1 MVGTDTLM
9 LRRILMF
16 GTVLVLL
23 ALVLVTPLFLEKS
36 TTLGAIPRLL
46 IHHAQGETSIHVHG
60 AVGTPIYPQITIDIT
75 DLSGGDWNSSD
86 TSLDAVGML
95 VIVPDSDTTH
105 FQLNI
110 TIMVGEDMFE
120 YGCEVE
126 IGEDIEGETINVLL
140 PEREEPIITTEDSFP
155 YRDVISQ
162 EVES

>member
-1 MVGTDTLM
+1 M

-23 ALVLVTPLFLEKS
+23 ALVLLTPLFLERGS
-36 TTLGAIPRLL
+36 SLGAIPRLL
-46 IHHAQGETSIHVHG
+46 IDHAEGETRIYVEG
-60 AVGTPIYPQITIDIT
+60 AVETTRYPYVTIDIM
-75 DLSGGDWNSSD
+75 DISGNNWNSSD
-86 TSLDAVGML
+86 TSYNTIGVMI
-95 VIVPDSDTTH
+95 IVHDTDTSH

-110 TIMVGEDMFE
+110 TIMVGEDILE

-126 IGEDIEGETINVLL
+126 IGEDIDGETVINVLL
-140 PEREEPIITTEDSFP
+140 PDREEPIITTEDSFP

>member
-1 MVGTDTLM
+1 M

-23 ALVLVTPLFLEKS
+23 ALVLLTPLFLERGS
-36 TTLGAIPRLL
+36 SLGAIPRLL
-46 IHHAQGETSIHVHG
+46 IDHAEGETRIYVEG
-60 AVGTPIYPQITIDIT
+60 AVETTRYPYVTMDIM
-75 DLSGGDWNSSD
+75 DISGNNWSSSD
-86 TSLDAVGML
+86 TSYNTIGMM
-95 VIVPDSDTTH
+95 VIVQDAHSTH

-110 TIMVGEDMFE
+110 TIMVGEDILE

-126 IGEDIEGETINVLL
+126 IGEDIDGVTISVLL
-140 PEREEPIITTEDSFP
+140 PDREEPIITTEDSFP

>member
-1 MVGTDTLM
+1 M

-23 ALVLVTPLFLEKS
+23 ALVLLTPLFLERGS
-36 TTLGAIPRLL
+36 SLGAIPRLL
-46 IHHAQGETSIHVHG
+46 IDHAEGETRIYVEG
-60 AVGTPIYPQITIDIT
+60 AVETTRYPYVTMDVLDI
-75 DLSGGDWNSSD
+75 SGNNWSSSD
-86 TSLDAVGML
+86 TSYNTIGMT
-95 VIVPDSDTTH
+95 VIVQDVHSTH

-110 TIMVGEDMFE
+110 TIMVGEDILE

-126 IGEDIEGETINVLL
+126 IGEDIDGDPIINVLL
-140 PEREEPIITTEDSFP
+140 PDREEPIITTEDSFP

>member
-1 MVGTDTLM
+1 M

-23 ALVLVTPLFLEKS
+23 ALVLLTPLFLERGS
-36 TTLGAIPRLL
+36 SLGAIPRLL
-46 IHHAQGETSIHVHG
+46 IDHAEGETRIYVEG
-60 AVGTPIYPQITIDIT
+60 AVETTRYPYVTMDIM
-75 DLSGGDWNSSD
+75 DISGNNWSSSD
-86 TSLDAVGML
+86 TSYNTIGMT
-95 VIVPDSDTTH
+95 VIVQDAHSTH

-110 TIMVGEDMFE
+110 TIMVGEDILE

-126 IGEDIEGETINVLL
+126 IGEDIDGVTISVLL
-140 PEREEPIITTEDSFP
+140 PDREEPIITTEDSFP

>member
-1 MVGTDTLM
+1 M

-23 ALVLVTPLFLEKS
+23 ALVLLTPLFLERGS
-36 TTLGAIPRLL
+36 SLGAIPRLL
-46 IHHAQGETSIHVHG
+46 IDHAEGETRIYVEG
-60 AVGTPIYPQITIDIT
+60 AVETTRYPYVTMDIL
-75 DLSGGDWNSSD
+75 DISGNNWSSSD
-86 TSLDAVGML
+86 TSYNTIGMT
-95 VIVPDSDTTH
+95 VIVQDVHSTH

-110 TIMVGEDMFE
+110 TIMVGEDILE

-126 IGEDIEGETINVLL
+126 IGEDIDGETINVLL
-140 PEREEPIITTEDSFP
+140 PDREEPIITTEDSFP

>member
-1 MVGTDTLM
+1 MQKIDPST

-23 ALVLVTPLFLEKS
+23 ALVLLTPLFLERGGS
-36 TTLGAIPRLL
+36 LSSIPRLL
-46 IHHAQGETSIHVHG
+46 IDHSEGESRIYVQSAVETTRYPHV
-60 AVGTPIYPQITIDIT
+60 TIDVKDI
-75 DLSGGDWNSSD
+75 SGGNWSSSD
-86 TSLDAVGML
+86 TSYNTIGTMTIVKDA
-95 VIVPDSDTTH
+95 DTTH

-110 TIMVGEDMFE
+110 TIMVGEDILE

-126 IGEDIEGETINVLL
+126 IGEDVDGETVNVLL

>member
-1 MVGTDTLM
+1 M

-23 ALVLVTPLFLEKS
+23 ALVLLTPLFLERGS
-36 TTLGAIPRLL
+36 SLGGIPRLL
-46 IHHAQGETSIHVHG
+46 IDHAEGETRIYVEG
-60 AVGTPIYPQITIDIT
+60 AVETTRYPYVTMDIL
-75 DLSGGDWNSSD
+75 DISGNNWSSSD
-86 TSLDAVGML
+86 TSYNTIGMT
-95 VIVPDSDTTH
+95 VIVQDAHSTH

-110 TIMVGEDMFE
+110 TIMVGEDILE

-126 IGEDIEGETINVLL
+126 IGEDIDGETINVLL
-140 PEREEPIITTEDSFP
+140 PDREEPIITTEDSFP